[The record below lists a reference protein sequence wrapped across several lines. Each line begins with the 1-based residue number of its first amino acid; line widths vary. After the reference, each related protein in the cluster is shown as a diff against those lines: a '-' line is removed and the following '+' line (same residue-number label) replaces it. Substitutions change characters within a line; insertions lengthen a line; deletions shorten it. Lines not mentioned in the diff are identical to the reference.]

1 MVKADNCWNL
11 HIQVKIIPPDLL
23 FLDLLG
29 VDCIPVEDSIRCC
42 HIYVLPAASYHL
54 MHLVCWR
61 RSTLCNPKAWMRTA
75 HWQKRHKGP
84 VLKTIVINQVLN
96 LRYIII
102 TRLLQDYNN
111 YQYWRQSC
119 IFTPSR
125 SFTTVFSW
133 PSCNCWRFWTR
144 QRWAQHEDPNVTCRT
159 HSSISHETEASQLQK
174 VGPKP
179 TIHGRHQ
186 TIIDK
191 ASTRGGKTR
200 DQSEAICRTVVSK
213 TTTSLQKDC
222 RTIQEKRIYVGTPF
236 VFTGIGTSVP
246 WKLFCYTV
254 AISIFDKG
262 WTGFCM
268 KIFFKMQVLTCR
280 LCFIEVGASILCT
293 IPGRNK
299 ANHSKSN
306 LVKICKSGFCLGHK
320 LYPPLLRWSGF
331 VCG

>member
-1 MVKADNCWNL
+1 M
-11 HIQVKIIPPDLL
+11 
-23 FLDLLG
+23 
-29 VDCIPVEDSIRCC
+29 
-42 HIYVLPAASYHL
+42 
-54 MHLVCWR
+54 
-61 RSTLCNPKAWMRTA
+61 
-75 HWQKRHKGP
+75 
-84 VLKTIVINQVLN
+84 
-96 LRYIII
+96 
-102 TRLLQDYNN
+102 
-111 YQYWRQSC
+111 
-119 IFTPSR
+119 
-125 SFTTVFSW
+125 FSW
-133 PSCNCWRFWTR
+133 PSRNCWRFWTR
-144 QRWAQHEDPNVTCRT
+144 QRRAQHEDPNVTCRT

-262 WTGFCM
+262 RTGFCM
-268 KIFFKMQVLTCR
+268 KIFFKMQSLTCR

-293 IPGRNK
+293 IPGRNG

-320 LYPPLLRWSGF
+320 LYPPLFALVGCCLRLKQGF
-331 VCG
+331 WDTYIYFSPSKKLQTCSWAVWTCIKQYPSLTLEVKSSTSASNHVEYK